1 MSARRDVTLL
11 RLKGSC
17 GRLVRPQGS
26 LSKVERVF
34 NAGSWFQGVTR
45 ALGFRG
51 SGKNYLC
58 TVLLNFVSRNQEDFK
73 GRPRFRQEI
82 LKQEV
87 SRGT

>member
-1 MSARRDVTLL
+1 MLAGGSIEKECKGARLAKL
-11 RLKGSC
+11 RRWPFL
-17 GRLVRPQGS
+17 
-26 LSKVERVF
+26 
-34 NAGSWFQGVTR
+34 

-58 TVLLNFVSRNQEDFK
+58 AVLLNFVSRNQEDFK